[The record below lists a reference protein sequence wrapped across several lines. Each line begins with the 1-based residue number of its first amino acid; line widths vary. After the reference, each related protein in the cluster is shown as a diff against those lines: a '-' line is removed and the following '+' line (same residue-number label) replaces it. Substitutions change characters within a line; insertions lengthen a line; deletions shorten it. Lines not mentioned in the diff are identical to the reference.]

1 MDLASYSN
9 GAPSH
14 VCSGCERSFAG
25 PGPLNFHRRSCRAT
39 KRRLQGVLV
48 KAKKLWEEKKQLK
61 RHLLDE
67 PQPEKAAGNITD
79 PLIMAATPTASSS
92 GSHAALRWMAEVGSP
107 PIPTESESAPMDSA
121 GVTDVVWGQCVT
133 VVHQTDSSR
142 LWPLCRWMPYLV
154 APKTFL

>member
-1 MDLASYSN
+1 M
-9 GAPSH
+9 
-14 VCSGCERSFAG
+14 
-25 PGPLNFHRRSCRAT
+25 
-39 KRRLQGVLV
+39 

-92 GSHAALRWMAEVGSP
+92 GGHAALHWMAEVGST
-107 PIPTESESAPMDSA
+107 PIPMESESAPMDSA
-121 GVTDVVWGQCVT
+121 GVADVVRGQCIT